1 MKPSALLLACLLPFA
16 ALADRTTEVL
26 VTTAGTQLPKLQARR
41 GLEVYNNGPNAICCA
56 FATYSATAVSGNSCR
71 PIAAG
76 ASWAVDARDSSS
88 ILCKATSANQVT
100 GAATIVSEV
109 Q

>member
-1 MKPSALLLACLLPFA
+1 MRAAILAVLLCSTA
-16 ALADRTTEVL
+16 AMADRTTQVL
-26 VTTAGTQLPKLQARR
+26 VTTTGTQLPRLSARR
-41 GLEVYNNGPNAICCA
+41 GLEVYNGGPNSICCA
-56 FATYSATAVSGNSCR
+56 FSTATATTLTGNACR
-71 PIAAG
+71 TITTG

-88 ILCKATSANQVT
+88 IICRAATASQVD